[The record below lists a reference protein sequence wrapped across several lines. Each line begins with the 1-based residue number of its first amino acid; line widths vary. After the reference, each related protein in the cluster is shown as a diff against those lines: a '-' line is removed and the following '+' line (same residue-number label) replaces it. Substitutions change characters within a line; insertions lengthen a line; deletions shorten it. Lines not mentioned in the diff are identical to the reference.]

1 MELAYQP
8 IVDQTGAI
16 IMAEALLRWQH
27 PTRGALSPGKILQVA
42 ESGGL
47 MRELDRYVLRIAAGD
62 AATWQTQTDQQYVP
76 VAVNLS
82 GLLPSDRGFAEEIR
96 QVITDTG
103 LDLPPCVGNYRNTLG
118 RPAPRRL

>member
-1 MELAYQP
+1 MSTTDSATRPATNPWPDQVSYANSALESIVSQQLQLENELRAALSNEEMELAYQP

-47 MRELDRYVLRIAAGD
+47 MR
-62 AATWQTQTDQQYVP
+62 
-76 VAVNLS
+76 
-82 GLLPSDRGFAEEIR
+82 
-96 QVITDTG
+96 
-103 LDLPPCVGNYRNTLG
+103 
-118 RPAPRRL
+118 